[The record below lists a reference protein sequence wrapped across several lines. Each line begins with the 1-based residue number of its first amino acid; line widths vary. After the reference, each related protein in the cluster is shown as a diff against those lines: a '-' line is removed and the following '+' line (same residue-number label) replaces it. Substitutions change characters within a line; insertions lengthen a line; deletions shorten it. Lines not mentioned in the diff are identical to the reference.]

1 VERETLGCRQNQ
13 GRRSGREGEGSRE
26 RMGKSCGIGGMAV
39 FWSGGMDE
47 DDRWMFFSWWD
58 VMYKVEKV
66 TLWAGKSP
74 LW

>member
-1 VERETLGCRQNQ
+1 
-13 GRRSGREGEGSRE
+13 
-26 RMGKSCGIGGMAV
+26 MGKSCGIGGMAV